1 MSISVSIFSPA
12 LEGTECASEG
22 APAECSGAGG
32 RLVSYSA
39 KKMEMQVGKDRQNGS
54 QGRSSLSSELEGA
67 ELVHPGLSWSKQA
80 EIERRRRGIDNWLC
94 FLTVQEAFSE
104 LEKLNTVPHP
114 GKSLCPS
121 LAPLGGLL

>member
-1 MSISVSIFSPA
+1 MQWGGWLAGFVFSK
-12 LEGTECASEG
+12 ENGN
-22 APAECSGAGG
+22 AGG
-32 RLVSYSA
+32 KRKAEWL
-39 KKMEMQVGKDRQNGS
+39 
-54 QGRSSLSSELEGA
+54 QGRRSLSSELESA

-80 EIERRRRGIDNWLC
+80 EIEWRRRGIDNWLC